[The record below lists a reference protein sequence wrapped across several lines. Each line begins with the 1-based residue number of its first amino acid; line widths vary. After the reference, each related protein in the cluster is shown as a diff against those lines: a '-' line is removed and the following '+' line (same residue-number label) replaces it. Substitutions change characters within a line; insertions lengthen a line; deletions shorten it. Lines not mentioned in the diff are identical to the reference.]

1 MRNGPQSGPVLL
13 EWPDEHGFRPQ
24 PLLNTPIRGSGVDTA
39 FRVETPEG
47 TDIDLHPA
55 GFYAR
60 SLAFLIDESLRWS
73 IILGT
78 FAVTALLG
86 VFGRGLALI
95 VFFFCYWL
103 YGVAFEVLND
113 GMTPG
118 KRYQGLQVV
127 HGDGTPITLPAS
139 LLRNLLLWVDLL
151 PVFYVA
157 GIVTMS
163 LSQHFRRLGDLAAG
177 TLVVYRRPA
186 GATDTDAGV
195 RVMAGPSRVRL
206 TEEEQRVLIDFLER
220 ADTLTEERRAELAQM
235 VAAPLEV
242 SGDDASR
249 DVLALAGNL
258 RGG

>member
-1 MRNGPQSGPVLL
+1 
-13 EWPDEHGFRPQ
+13 
-24 PLLNTPIRGSGVDTA
+24 LNTPIRVSGVDTA

-60 SLAFLIDESLRWS
+60 SIAFLIDESLRWS

-103 YGVAFEVLND
+103 YGVAFEVLNG

-177 TLVVYRRPA
+177 TVVVYRRSA
-186 GATDTDAGV
+186 GATDTDADV
-195 RVMAGPSRVRL
+195 RVMAAPSRIRL
-206 TEEEQRVLIDFLER
+206 TEQEQRVLIDFLER
-220 ADTLTEERRAELAQM
+220 ADTLTEERRAELARM
-235 VAAPLEV
+235 VAAPLELSV
-242 SGDDASR
+242 DDASR
-249 DVLALAGNL
+249 DVLALAGSL

>member
-1 MRNGPQSGPVLL
+1 ML
-13 EWPDEHGFRPQ
+13 EWPDEHGSCIP
-24 PLLNTPIRGSGVDTA
+24 PLLNTPIRVSGLDTA

-47 TDIDLHPA
+47 TEIDLHPA

-60 SLAFLIDESLRWS
+60 SLAFLIDEALRWS
-73 IILGT
+73 IVLAT

-95 VFFFCYWL
+95 VFFLCYWL
-103 YGVAFEVLND
+103 YGVAFEVFND

-118 KRYQGLQVV
+118 KRHQGLQVV

-157 GIVTMS
+157 GILTMS
-163 LSQHFRRLGDLAAG
+163 LSRHFRRLGDLAAG
-177 TLVVYRRPA
+177 TLVVYRR
-186 GATDTDAGV
+186 GAGV
-195 RVMAGPSRVRL
+195 AGGDVRISETTVPPPVRL

-220 ADTLTEERRAELAQM
+220 ADSLTEERRAELAGL
-235 VAAPLEV
+235 VAVPLQV
-242 SGDDASR
+242 SGGDASR
-249 DVLALAGNL
+249 AVLALAGTL